1 VQNDRHIRRVIGG
14 RAYDTETAQFVH
26 VLCNNGGVA
35 LDFHAEYTALYRTRR
50 GAFFVAG
57 QSGACG
63 RWKHFRNG
71 GYGPG
76 CGIEVI
82 GDTEARRLL
91 EQANGP
97 VETFF
102 DVIEG

>member
-1 VQNDRHIRRVIGG
+1 MQNDRHIRRVVGG

-26 VLCNNGGVA
+26 VLCNNGGRRTGFPRRV
-35 LDFHAEYTALYRTRR
+35 TALYRTRR
-50 GAFFVAG
+50 GVFFVAG

-71 GYGPG
+71 GYNPG

-82 GDTEARRLL
+82 GATEARRLL

-97 VETFF
+97 VDTFF